1 MELDPSVLNHQ
12 EAMDDSLILW
22 LDSGWWGEVIS
33 LLGSMHSEIEAI
45 AANAAN
51 TDTGTDY
58 TQDRQDKIIQLVDN
72 LNEATLLMLSWA
84 QEGSKLNRENISVSE
99 YWNLL
104 RKIIDTGD
112 EFDKDTTRYPNF
124 HHYLGDKFQEP
135 PVYSPEIIN
144 AMLKSAKN
152 IVDRINE
159 SKDRIIFPLNG
170 QMIAHR
176 KNANNN
182 R

>member
-12 EAMDDSLILW
+12 EPNDDSLVLW
-22 LDSGWWGEVIS
+22 LDSGWWAEVIS
-33 LLGSMHSEIEAI
+33 LLGLMHSEIETISRYAQS
-45 AANAAN
+45 NEVSN
-51 TDTGTDY
+51 EY
-58 TQDRQDKIIQLVDN
+58 TADRREKIITLVGN
-72 LNEATLLMLSWA
+72 LNDTTMRMLSWA

-104 RKIIDTGD
+104 RKMIDTGD

-124 HHYLGDKFQEP
+124 HHYLGDSFQEP
-135 PVYSPEIIN
+135 PVYTPEVVD
-144 AMLKSAKN
+144 ALLYSAKK
-152 IVDRINE
+152 IVGSINE

>member
-12 EAMDDSLILW
+12 EPNDDSLVLW

-33 LLGSMHSEIEAI
+33 LLGAMHSEIETI
-45 AANAAN
+45 ADYAQN
-51 TDTGTDY
+51 TEVASDY
-58 TQDRQDKIIQLVDN
+58 TADRREKIIKLVND
-72 LNEATLLMLSWA
+72 LDEGTLRMLSWA

-135 PVYSPEIIN
+135 PVYPPKIVNS
-144 AMLKSAKN
+144 MLESAKT
-152 IVDRINE
+152 IIDSINE